1 VLVANIGSRDADP
14 FELELKFM
22 QSRDDDGAWYVDKL
36 AGLKT
41 ARKDRY
47 GLKYFGMQQTNALNS
62 AYFVF
67 PDIPSLRHPQ
77 NLQL

>member
-36 AGLKT
+36 AGLKIGEE
-41 ARKDRY
+41 R
-47 GLKYFGMQQTNALNS
+47 
-62 AYFVF
+62 
-67 PDIPSLRHPQ
+67 SLRS
-77 NLQL
+77 